1 MCSRVGRSWQAE
13 LIVVGAVYDFG
24 MYGWWQSFEH
34 FSFPGSS
41 PIATS
46 EDLARVEKHARK
58 RWPVP
63 TKKPVIGS
71 WQESDW
77 IVGYRVDPD
86 RLHRQSDSQRHKYE
100 RARRGGSRGNL
111 GAVPTEA
118 ELFIE
123 TIDLDEV
130 SIKEADRSHE
140 DLLDELPNL
149 QRATVNGT
157 RAPYKFVVLRWAIER
172 ARAGSPRIAAFRDV
186 RTELRA
192 ALAPFKLG
200 KSPTDPAYP
209 WFALRSSNWWELP
222 DAPPDATE
230 LTVARHNLRGGLST
244 SAFEL
249 VRADAAFARTALEE
263 LDRLINDETDSV
275 AQTVEASGELKG
287 PALVPVDNNI
297 VERFE
302 VSIELSPA
310 ERHRREAAL
319 QDRYQHHLID
329 LGHNVMTYRIPTA
342 SGAVLATDLFDVTA
356 DELIEVKSSIDRET
370 LRLALGQILDYERF
384 IRPKLR
390 TLLVPERPA
399 QEMVDLFS
407 TLAIRVAWPHDDG
420 FEMS

>member
-1 MCSRVGRSWQAE
+1 M
-13 LIVVGAVYDFG
+13 GAVYDLG

-46 EDLARVEKHARK
+46 KDLDRVEKHARK
-58 RWPVP
+58 HWPMP
-63 TKKPVIGS
+63 TKKPVIGRR
-71 WQESDW
+71 QELDW
-77 IVGYRVDPD
+77 VVGYRVDPD
-86 RLHRQSDSQRHKYE
+86 RLHRQSDSQRQKYD

-111 GAVPTEA
+111 GAVPIEA

-123 TIDLDEV
+123 TIDLDQGG
-130 SIKEADRSHE
+130 IKEAGRSRE
-140 DLLDELPNL
+140 DLLVELPNL
-149 QRATVNGT
+149 QRATVSGT

-172 ARAGSPRIAAFRDV
+172 ARAGNPRIAAFRDV

-209 WFALRSSNWWELP
+209 WFALRRSGWWELP

-230 LTVARHNLRGGLST
+230 LTVARHNIRGGLST

-263 LDRLINDETDSV
+263 LDLLINDGTDSV
-275 AQTVEASGELKG
+275 AQTIEASGELKG
-287 PALVPVDNNI
+287 KAVVPVDNNM

-302 VSIELSPA
+302 VITQLSVT
-310 ERHRREAAL
+310 ERDRRESDL
-319 QDRYQHHLID
+319 QERYRRHLVGR
-329 LGHNVMTYRIPTA
+329 GHTVMTYRIPTP
-342 SGAVLATDLFDVTA
+342 SGAVLATDLYDVTA
-356 DELIEVKSSIDRET
+356 DDLIEVKSSIDRET

-384 IRPKLR
+384 IGPKLR

-399 QEMVDLFS
+399 QEMIDLFA
-407 TLAIRVAWPHDDG
+407 TLAIRVAWPEADG
-420 FEMS
+420 FRMS